1 MTCVQ
6 LTILSTQSNKFLDLF
21 VGVLKFYLNGGGP
34 WILVILKLFLG
45 TLYFFGKRYN
55 IYIF

>member
-1 MTCVQ
+1 MMTCVQ

-34 WILVILKLFLG
+34 WILVILKLSLG
-45 TLYFFGKRYN
+45 T
-55 IYIF
+55 